1 MARMLGFEVAGWACC
16 RPHTKGHMRR
26 NGSPRA
32 AEKRVTQKWLDEY
45 ESEADM
51 FMCPRD
57 GLPCTCNRIEC

>member
-1 MARMLGFEVAGWACC
+1 MAKMLSNIGRQNWNCRCC
-16 RPHTKGHMRR
+16 NPDKPDHGIIRQR
-26 NGSPRA
+26 
-32 AEKRVTQKWLDEY
+32 EKRVTQKWLDEY